1 MLYIIKDNG
10 QWITE
15 ACSATQAFKNMFGLF
30 PNQVKNADDLGNP
43 PAEVV
48 SCMDFGQFVKLS
60 FADGTIVRVVLR
72 NNR

>member
-30 PNQVKNADDLGNP
+30 PNQVKNADDLGKP
-43 PAEVV
+43 PAQVV
-48 SCMDFGQFVKLS
+48 SCMDFGQFVKML
-60 FADGTIVRVVLR
+60 FADGTIVRVVQR